1 MATNKDENVNS
12 MGKKAKKAAAD
23 EDVEEE
29 VEKTADDAAAEA
41 AKPVPKKTKAKGLAA
56 DEKSMDAEATEPEEA
71 APSSSGKEIFEEKS
85 EVAKQFETA
94 GEPKEE
100 ITEERKYIVPLSR
113 AYASPPKY
121 RAKKAI
127 IILREFFKRHMKPT
141 ELVILPEVNDEI
153 WSRSIERPPRKLKI
167 RATKSIE
174 GKVTLYLGM
183 TPTTKPSEAQSK
195 S

>member
-1 MATNKDENVNS
+1 
-12 MGKKAKKAAAD
+12 MGKKAKKAAMD
-23 EDVEEE
+23 EDKEETVEETSE
-29 VEKTADDAAAEA
+29 ETATEET
-41 AKPVPKKTKAKGLAA
+41 KPTPKKTKVKKAVTE
-56 DEKSMDAEATEPEEA
+56 EKSVDDEGVKHENTAST
-71 APSSSGKEIFEEKS
+71 STDKDIFEEKS

-100 ITEERKYIVPLSR
+100 ITEERTYIVPLSR
-113 AYASPPKY
+113 AYASPRKY

-183 TPTTKPSEAQSK
+183 TPLTEPAKAQSK